1 MSQTHKHT
9 SWLRAAW
16 EFIKLQL
23 AGNILFFGTMAGF
36 YIGEHWFGTPH
47 LLNLAVASLVANVL
61 FFVVDR
67 DWVFTSEGKKR
78 QGPALQRFIIFMTFN
93 FFLNL
98 ALIEL
103 FAWLL
108 RSGSGTP
115 ITSTLYTIWITA
127 TGWLE
132 PVFGSLHHNWEFYVA
147 QFLSGLVFAVWSYV
161 GFKFWVFA
169 PVKHHARTS
178 RHYGLTPTRRT
189 YRIRRRRQR
198 T

>member
-1 MSQTHKHT
+1 MSRQHTKTHK
-9 SWLRAAW
+9 LRSIW

-36 YIGEHWFGTPH
+36 YIGEKIGTPH
-47 LLNLAVASLVANVL
+47 FLNLAVASLLANIL
-61 FFVVDR
+61 FFIVDR
-67 DWVFTSEGKKR
+67 DWVFTSEGKRR

-108 RSGSGTP
+108 RSGGNNTIVSM
-115 ITSTLYTIWITA
+115 LYIIWTA
-127 TGWLE
+127 MTGWIE
-132 PVFGSLHHNWEFYVA
+132 PIFGSLHHNWEFYIA
-147 QFLSGLVFAVWSYV
+147 QFLSGMVFAVWSYV

-169 PVKHHARTS
+169 PVKHHARAS

-189 YRIRRRRQR
+189 YRIRRRSKRV
-198 T
+198 